1 MGEVW
6 DLQYRVSKRR
16 RSMAL
21 AKVQEIVS
29 ANPVVIFSERYE
41 SYSVCV
47 KQLFFLKLGAPYKAI
62 DLDDEKRYSSVFLLM
77 NVFFFFS
84 GQKQFNC
91 GDAIEIHAALAKWTG
106 QMRLPSVFIGGKH
119 IGDCLKTWDLHH
131 EGKLVPLLTEA
142 QVACPLAQV
151 LTESP
156 EDEFP
161 QPTLEKR
168 KSLE

>member
-62 DLDDEKRYSSVFLLM
+62 DLDDES
-77 NVFFFFS
+77 
-84 GQKQFNC
+84 
-91 GDAIEIHAALAKWTG
+91 DAIEIHAALAKWTG

>member
-62 DLDDEKRYSSVFLLM
+62 DLDDEMDRNNLTVVMQLRYMLHLL
-77 NVFFFFS
+77 S
-84 GQKQFNC
+84 GP
-91 GDAIEIHAALAKWTG
+91 D
-106 QMRLPSVFIGGKH
+106 R
-119 IGDCLKTWDLHH
+119 
-131 EGKLVPLLTEA
+131 
-142 QVACPLAQV
+142 
-151 LTESP
+151 
-156 EDEFP
+156 
-161 QPTLEKR
+161 
-168 KSLE
+168 